1 VKAVP
6 QLGIVL
12 GDETEAEGHAFVA
25 KQGGAPIG
33 TVTVEFQ
40 GMGALH
46 ISSEDPEALRI
57 VEEAFRSARDHLLTL
72 IAEKKS
78 ALVNAPGAGASGEA
92 EPVTAE
98 GERLDDLVVTGPA
111 ACCGDPV
118 AAPPSDAPDGG
129 L

>member
-1 VKAVP
+1 MKPVP

-25 KQGGAPIG
+25 KWGGAPIG
-33 TVTVEFQ
+33 AVTVEFQ

-46 ISSEDPEALRI
+46 VSSEDPEALRI
-57 VEEAFRSARDHLLTL
+57 VEEAFRAARYHLRQL
-72 IAEKKS
+72 IAEKES
-78 ALVNAPGAGASGEA
+78 APVNAPRADASGEA